1 MDDRDIELGYGKNVE
16 DWTIRSQAP
25 KLVMI
30 EHGEGSTT
38 RRWWVS
44 NDGLINQMRLKV

>member
-1 MDDRDIELGYGKNVE
+1 MAEIELGYGKNVK
-16 DWTIRSQAP
+16 DWEIRSQAP

-38 RRWWVS
+38 RRLWVLYEGVI
-44 NDGLINQMRLKV
+44 NLIRLKV

>member
-1 MDDRDIELGYGKNVE
+1 MSENNGNNVK
-16 DWTIRSQAP
+16 DWAIRNQAP

-38 RRWWVS
+38 RCLWVS
-44 NDGLINQMRLKV
+44 YDSLTNLMRLKV